1 MIFNRSIKRK
11 AECVPNRLFD
21 GEWEGRV
28 LLFLSLM
35 GNLYAL
41 CVPALLHIFKY
52 VIWEGIMIKKQKGQ
66 IEWQMMKCG
75 KILHT

>member
-52 VIWEGIMIKKQKGQ
+52 VI
-66 IEWQMMKCG
+66 
-75 KILHT
+75 